1 MLDEKYISEIVESV
15 VSKMDLCD
23 CCNKQ
28 KGVFDTME
36 EALHIVDVLEKE
48 DFYMIPYGT
57 KIYKILGID
66 TYYFQC

>member
-28 KGVFDTME
+28 KGVFRGKNYELFAKITCKN
-36 EALHIVDVLEKE
+36 AVSVL
-48 DFYMIPYGT
+48 
-57 KIYKILGID
+57 
-66 TYYFQC
+66 